1 MKILVLNCGSSSVK
15 YKLFDMKEK
24 TVPARGIIERIG
36 MVSSKIKHKNMDSHE
51 LIIEQ
56 AIPDHQKA
64 VEKVLQMLTC
74 PELGSLGS
82 VREIRAVGHRVVH
95 GGEFFNQPALIN
107 DEVIDMLERCSQMA
121 PLHNPPNVMG
131 IKVCRDLMPGI
142 IQVAVFDTAFHQTM
156 PDRAY
161 MYALPY
167 EYYQKYRLRKY
178 GFHGTSHKYVSGR
191 AAEIMGEDLKR
202 LKIVTCHLGN
212 GASLCA
218 VSGGKSLDTTMGFTP
233 MAGLTMGTRCG
244 DLDPAIIS
252 FLAEK
257 ENMDWTQISDLLNK
271 RSGVLGIS
279 GLSSDFRDLET
290 AAEEG
295 HERSRLALDVFVYS
309 VVKAIGALTAVLG
322 GLDILVFTAG
332 IGENS
337 PKIRD
342 RVCSGLNYLGVKLNK
357 NKNDTGST
365 EREISSTQSKVKVL
379 VIPTD
384 EEMMIAKETVK
395 LCAGKI
401 ITL

>member
-1 MKILVLNCGSSSVK
+1 MKILILNCGSSSVK

-24 TVPARGIIERIG
+24 TVSAGGIIERIG
-36 MVSSKIKHKNMDSHE
+36 MVSSKIKHKNMDSQG
-51 LIIEQ
+51 LIIEES
-56 AIPDHQKA
+56 IPDHQKA
-64 VEKVLQMLTC
+64 VEKVLQILTC
-74 PELGSLGS
+74 PEYGSIGS

-107 DEVIDMLERCSQMA
+107 DEIIDMLERCSQLA

-212 GASLCA
+212 GSSLCA
-218 VSGGKSLDTTMGFTP
+218 VGEGKSLDTTMGFTP
-233 MAGLTMGTRCG
+233 MAGLAMGTRCG
-244 DLDPAIIS
+244 DLDPAIIP

-257 ENMDWTQISDLLNK
+257 ENMDWVQISDLLNK
-271 RSGVLGIS
+271 GSGVLGIS

-309 VVKAIGALTAVLG
+309 VVKAIGALTAVLR

-342 RVCSGLNYLGVKLNK
+342 RVCSGLNYLGVKLNRD
-357 NKNDTGST
+357 KNDTGSM
-365 EREISSTQSKVKVL
+365 EREISSTKSKVKVL

-384 EEMMIAKETVK
+384 EEMMIAKETFK
-395 LCAGKI
+395 LCVPKR
-401 ITL
+401 